1 MGDSHGNR
9 FDGQLWYEKK
19 MDERTKAAMK
29 EKEEA
34 FIKEHANDSDS
45 QLLAVIRN
53 RARELGHSPR
63 AVEVIGAGLICERF
77 GSWAAALTK
86 AGLGFPTGAV
96 KLRNSRLYHQ
106 EYIRQQELYRAER
119 DARKERERRKLEGEE
134 EP

>member
-1 MGDSHGNR
+1 MGESQWHR
-9 FDGQLWYEKK
+9 FDGQLWYEKT
-19 MDERTKAAMK
+19 MDKRTRAALK

-34 FIKEHANDSDS
+34 FIKEHADDSDN

-53 RARELGHSPR
+53 RAGELGHSPR

-86 AGLGFPTGAV
+86 AGLGFPTGAIRLRDS
-96 KLRNSRLYHQ
+96 KLYRQ
-106 EYIRQQELYRAER
+106 EYVRQQELYRAEK
-119 DARKERERRKLEGEE
+119 DARKERESKKLEGKE

>member
-1 MGDSHGNR
+1 MGDAQWNR

-19 MDERTKAAMK
+19 MNERTKAALE

-77 GSWAAALTK
+77 GSWAAALNK
-86 AGLGFPTGAV
+86 AGLGFPTGA
-96 KLRNSRLYHQ
+96 LRLKDSRLYRQ
-106 EYIRQQELYRAER
+106 EYARQQELYRAER